1 LDTTVKHPSHY
12 TDFMVQ
18 PADFIM
24 QNELPFHVGN
34 IIKYACRAG
43 NKKYE
48 GKSYAESE
56 VTDLKKAMR
65 YAEMRINQIEGRDII
80 DG

>member
-1 LDTTVKHPSHY
+1 MDTDVKHPSHY
-12 TDFMVQ
+12 
-18 PADFIM
+18 ADYPIEPIVFIM
-24 QNELPFHVGN
+24 ENELSFHVGN
-34 IIKYACRAG
+34 IIKYVCRAG

-48 GKSYAESE
+48 GKSYSESE

>member
-1 LDTTVKHPSHY
+1 
-12 TDFMVQ
+12 
-18 PADFIM
+18 M

-34 IIKYACRAG
+34 IIKYVCRAG

-48 GKSYAESE
+48 GQSYIESE

-65 YAEMRINQIEGRDII
+65 YAEMRINQIEGKDII

>member
-1 LDTTVKHPSHY
+1 
-12 TDFMVQ
+12 ME
-18 PADFIM
+18 
-24 QNELPFHVGN
+24 NELSFHVGN
-34 IIKYACRAG
+34 IIKYVCRAG

-48 GKSYAESE
+48 GKSYEESE
-56 VTDLKKAMR
+56 VADLKKAMR